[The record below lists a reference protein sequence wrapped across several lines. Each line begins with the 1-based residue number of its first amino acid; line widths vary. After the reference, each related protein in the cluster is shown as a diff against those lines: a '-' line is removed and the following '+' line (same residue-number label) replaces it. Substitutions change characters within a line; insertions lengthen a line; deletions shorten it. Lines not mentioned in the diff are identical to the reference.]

1 MVVVP
6 VEARTN
12 QVNYNLGHIQG
23 FDVAHLNICP
33 INELLEHV
41 KGLVLWNDSLRS
53 NIRISE
59 GIFVGGPVMA
69 NIWTM

>member
-41 KGLVLWNDSLRS
+41 KGLVLWNHSH
-53 NIRISE
+53 RIS
-59 GIFVGGPVMA
+59 M
-69 NIWTM
+69 T